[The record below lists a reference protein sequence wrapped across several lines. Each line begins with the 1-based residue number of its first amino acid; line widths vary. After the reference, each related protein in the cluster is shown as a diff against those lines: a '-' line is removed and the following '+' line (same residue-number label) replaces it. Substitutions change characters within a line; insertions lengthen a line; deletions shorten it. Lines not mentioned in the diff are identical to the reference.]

1 MTLSLTHWLTDWLTH
16 SLTDRTLLI
25 HIKKKQLKSE
35 PRDLWPLRHE
45 TWPKIAVQNSSIGLF
60 VPLSVC
66 LLPLNNQSLHNTTEW
81 TWTLVIWDIWSEWWG
96 LIEETWPVNFFSTFS
111 QHSFNFHSTFFYIFF
126 NFFTFLSTFFQLF
139 LTFFS
144 NFFSNLCTSI
154 GIWDTADYSTDN
166 WGPGF
171 MTIFVTLQ
179 LIVTLDSIRNSCDVF
194 SQKHTVCEG
203 GR

>member
-1 MTLSLTHWLTDWLTH
+1 MTF
-16 SLTDRTLLI
+16 
-25 HIKKKQLKSE
+25 
-35 PRDLWPLRHE
+35 E
-45 TWPKIAVQNSSIGLF
+45 TWDLTKNSCPEQLNRTHC
-60 VPLSVC
+60 PSVC
-66 LLPLNNQSLHNTTEW
+66 LSVTTKQSESSQHYRVNLDTCD
-81 TWTLVIWDIWSEWWG
+81 LWDIWSEWWG
-96 LIEETWPVNFFSTFS
+96 LIEETWPVNFFSAFS
-111 QHSFNFHSTFFYIFF
+111 QHSFNFHSTFSIFFF
-126 NFFTFLSTFFQLF
+126 NFFTFLSTFSQLF

-194 SQKHTVCEG
+194 QYSLKETHFWE
-203 GR
+203 